1 MIWLSLDHH
10 DPHHAENDQRGKTR
24 PNVIPIRAISKSRHG
39 GGERIHSP
47 DKTYSFLSKKYM
59 WRMITKKKNCHKRS
73 WWKFHS
79 KMKIIIICSSV
90 CGSSHLPWLCIRPSE
105 RVVDRWCHLKSIS
118 IKNILI
124 MIENDQYWSKSFDN
138 DKKWGQADCF
148 TLAGHNQTIHVQC
161 LSQFQP
167 TTNKTTVRYCLRPC
181 LFSMAFH
188 NKPEF
193 LLISDQ

>member
-10 DPHHAENDQRGKTR
+10 DHLHAENDQRGKTR

-90 CGSSHLPWLCIRPSE
+90 CGSSHLPWLCLRPSE
-105 RVVDRWCHLKSIS
+105 RVVHRWCHLKSLL
-118 IKNILI
+118 IKNLLI
-124 MIENDQYWSKSFDN
+124 MIENDQYWSKLFDN
-138 DKKWGQADCF
+138 DKKWGQADCLTVQGTTRRSTYNASPSSSRPPTRPRWDTF
-148 TLAGHNQTIHVQC
+148 T
-161 LSQFQP
+161 S
-167 TTNKTTVRYCLRPC
+167 CLRPM
-181 LFSMAFH
+181 LVIH
-188 NKPEF
+188 DKPEF
-193 LLISDQ
+193 LPISDQ